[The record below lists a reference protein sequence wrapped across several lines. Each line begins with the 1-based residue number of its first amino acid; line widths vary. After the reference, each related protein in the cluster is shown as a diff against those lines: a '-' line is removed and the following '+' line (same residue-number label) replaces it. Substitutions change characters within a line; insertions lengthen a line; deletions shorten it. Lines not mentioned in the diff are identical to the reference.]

1 MSALPPKADMDQQP
15 VVTPLCAKSKHRFL
29 NDARHQPVSIRF
41 SYLICQV
48 ALWLMITACRPPA
61 AS

>member
-1 MSALPPKADMDQQP
+1 
-15 VVTPLCAKSKHRFL
+15 L